1 MDLSTTYLG
10 LPLKNPLIA
19 SSSPL
24 MRNLDN
30 YKRFEDAGIAAIV
43 KESLFEEQI
52 NHEIYEIDHY
62 TNQGTESFAESL
74 TYYPEALDLQIGAEA
89 YLKHIGQAKTAVDI
103 PIIASLNGFSLGGWT
118 SYAKKIEE
126 AGADALELNIYS
138 IPTDP
143 RMTSI
148 EVEQEY
154 IDIVRE
160 VKSTVRIPV
169 AVKMSPYFSSLAN
182 MAKRL
187 DDVGADGL
195 VLFNRFYQPD
205 IDLDELEVKTNIL
218 LSSPQDL
225 RLPLRWIAILYGQL
239 NASLAATSGV
249 HTAEDALKIL
259 MVGADAVMVC
269 STILKNGISE
279 VTKILNGLEAWME
292 EREYRSVEQMKGCIS
307 QKSCPDPKAFE
318 RAYYIRSLKS
328 YSV

>member
-1 MDLSTTYLG
+1 MDLTTTYLG
-10 LPLKNPLIA
+10 LKLKNPLIA

-30 YKRFEDAGIAAIV
+30 YRRFEDAGIAAIV

-52 NHEIYEIDHY
+52 NHEIFEIDHY
-62 TNQGTESFAESL
+62 TTQGTESYAESL
-74 TYYPEALDLQIGAEA
+74 TYYPEALDLQIGAEE
-89 YLKHIGQAKTAVDI
+89 YLKNISQAKAAVDI
-103 PIIASLNGFSLGGWT
+103 PIIASLNGFSRGGWT
-118 SYAKKIEE
+118 SYAKKMEE

-143 RMTSI
+143 SMTSA

-160 VKSTVRIPV
+160 VKSHITIPV

-187 DDVGADGL
+187 DGVGADGL

-205 IDLDELEVKTNIL
+205 IDLEEMEVRTNIL
-218 LSSPQDL
+218 LSSPQAL

-239 NASLAATSGV
+239 KANLAATSGV
-249 HTAEDALKIL
+249 HTAEDVLKVL
-259 MVGADAVMVC
+259 MVGADAAMVC
-269 STILKNGISE
+269 STVLKHGIGE
-279 VTKILNGLEAWME
+279 VTKILKGIEAWME
-292 EREYRSVEQMKGCIS
+292 EREYQSVKQMQGCIS
-307 QKSCPDPKAFE
+307 QKSCPDPRAFE

-328 YSV
+328 YKV